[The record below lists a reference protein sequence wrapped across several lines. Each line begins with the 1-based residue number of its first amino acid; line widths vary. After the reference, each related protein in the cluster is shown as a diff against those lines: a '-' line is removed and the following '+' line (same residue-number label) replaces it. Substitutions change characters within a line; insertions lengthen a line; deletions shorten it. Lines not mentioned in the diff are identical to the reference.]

1 MCWHNCKLLGY
12 LVCATTRAGTL
23 STSGNV
29 GDEEELLA
37 PEEIATAFL
46 SSSLFEQFESDAE
59 VGIFF
64 SLYESSSLFPIAR
77 ETDSPTTAESEDD
90 GGIMSQVGSP
100 VVAATVSAGGQTE
113 FRNLS
118 DPVIVVLRL
127 NPVLNGVRI
136 TAML

>member
-1 MCWHNCKLLGY
+1 MH
-12 LVCATTRAGTL
+12 AGTL
-23 STSGNV
+23 GTTSGNV

-46 SSSLFEQFESDAE
+46 SPSLFEQFESDAGSGE

-77 ETDSPTTAESEDD
+77 ESDSPTTAESEED

-100 VVAATVSAGGQTE
+100 VVAATVSAGGRTE
-113 FRNLS
+113 FPNLT

-127 NPVLNGVRI
+127 NPVLDGVRI
-136 TAML
+136 VAIL

>member
-12 LVCATTRAGTL
+12 LVCATTHAGTL

-29 GDEEELLA
+29 ENEGELLA

-46 SSSLFEQFESDAE
+46 SPSLFEQFESDAGE

-127 NPVLNGVRI
+127 NTVLNGV
-136 TAML
+136 

>member
-1 MCWHNCKLLGY
+1 MA
-12 LVCATTRAGTL
+12 CATTHAGTL
-23 STSGNV
+23 ITASGNV
-29 GDEEELLA
+29 EDEEELIT

-46 SSSLFEQFESDAE
+46 SPSLFEQFESDARE

-77 ETDSPTTAESEDD
+77 ESDSPTTAESEDD

-113 FRNLS
+113 FPNLT

-127 NPVLNGVRI
+127 NPVLDGVRI
-136 TAML
+136 VAIL

>member
-1 MCWHNCKLLGY
+1 MAYAITH
-12 LVCATTRAGTL
+12 TGTL
-23 STSGNV
+23 GATSGNV

-37 PEEIATAFL
+37 PEEIATALL
-46 SSSLFEQFESDAE
+46 SPSLFEQFESDAGSGE

-77 ETDSPTTAESEDD
+77 ESDTPTTADSEDD

-100 VVAATVSAGGQTE
+100 VVAATVSTGGRTE
-113 FRNLS
+113 FPNLT

-127 NPVLNGVRI
+127 NPVLDGV
-136 TAML
+136 

>member
-1 MCWHNCKLLGY
+1 M
-12 LVCATTRAGTL
+12 GT
-23 STSGNV
+23 TSGNV

-46 SSSLFEQFESDAE
+46 SPSLFEQFESDAGSRE

-77 ETDSPTTAESEDD
+77 ESDSPTTADSEDD

-100 VVAATVSAGGQTE
+100 VIAATVSAGGRTE
-113 FRNLS
+113 FPDLT
-118 DPVIVVLRL
+118 DPVIVILRL
-127 NPVLNGVRI
+127 NPVLDGVRI
-136 TAML
+136 VAIL

>member
-1 MCWHNCKLLGY
+1 MKVARY
-12 LVCATTRAGTL
+12 LHMLHTHAGTL
-23 STSGNV
+23 STTSANV
-29 GDEEELLA
+29 VDEEEPLA

-46 SSSLFEQFESDAE
+46 SPALFEQFESDAGSGE

-77 ETDSPTTAESEDD
+77 ESDTPTTADSEDD

-100 VVAATVSAGGQTE
+100 VVAATVSAGGRTE
-113 FRNLS
+113 FSNLT

-127 NPVLNGVRI
+127 NPVLDGV
-136 TAML
+136 

>member
-1 MCWHNCKLLGY
+1 MS
-12 LVCATTRAGTL
+12 T
-23 STSGNV
+23 TSGNV
-29 GDEEELLA
+29 EDEEELLA

-46 SSSLFEQFESDAE
+46 SPTLFEQFESDAGSGE

-77 ETDSPTTAESEDD
+77 ESDTPTTADSEDD

-100 VVAATVSAGGQTE
+100 VIAATVSAGGRTE
-113 FRNLS
+113 FPNLT

-127 NPVLNGVRI
+127 NPVLDGVRI
-136 TAML
+136 VAIL

>member
-1 MCWHNCKLLGY
+1 MLL
-12 LVCATTRAGTL
+12 TIHAGTL
-23 STSGNV
+23 RTTSENV
-29 GDEEELLA
+29 GDEVELLA
-37 PEEIATAFL
+37 PEEVANAFL
-46 SSSLFEQFESDAE
+46 SPPLFERFKSDTGES
-59 VGIFF
+59 GIFF

-77 ETDSPTTAESEDD
+77 ESDSPTTAESEDD

-127 NPVLNGVRI
+127 NTVLNGVRI
-136 TAML
+136 IV

>member
-1 MCWHNCKLLGY
+1 MYIH
-12 LVCATTRAGTL
+12 AGTL
-23 STSGNV
+23 GSTSGNV
-29 GDEEELLA
+29 GDDDELLA

-46 SSSLFEQFESDAE
+46 SPSLFEQFESDTGE

-64 SLYESSSLFPIAR
+64 SLYESSSLFPIAT
-77 ETDSPTTAESEDD
+77 ETDSSTTVESEDD

-100 VVAATVSAGGQTE
+100 VVAATVSVGGQTE

-127 NPVLNGVRI
+127 NPVLDGVR
-136 TAML
+136 